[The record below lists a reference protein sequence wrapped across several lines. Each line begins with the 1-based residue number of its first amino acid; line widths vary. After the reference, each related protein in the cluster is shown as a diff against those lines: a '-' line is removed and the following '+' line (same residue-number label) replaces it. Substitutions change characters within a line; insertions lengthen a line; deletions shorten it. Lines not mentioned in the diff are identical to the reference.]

1 MLRLTTALPLLLS
14 TALLASAVQAAPS
27 VYPTGVTRYDPARAY
42 NQYVIFSG
50 ADKQTHLI
58 DMNGNEVKNW
68 PQAGFP
74 SAIIDPQLVGGERGR
89 VLLQLKDKEPGP
101 LGSADRKS
109 VV

>member
-50 ADKQTHLI
+50 ADKQPT
-58 DMNGNEVKNW
+58 
-68 PQAGFP
+68 
-74 SAIIDPQLVGGERGR
+74 
-89 VLLQLKDKEPGP
+89 
-101 LGSADRKS
+101 
-109 VV
+109 